1 MYFLLIYDSLGAAIL
16 SPPGSILKSQYVQD
30 ILTSDGNKTVSRNVG
45 NKSTCAAQRPIIAN
59 NFMLII

>member
-16 SPPGSILKSQYVQD
+16 FPPGSILKGQYVQD
-30 ILTSDGNKTVSRNVG
+30 ILTSEDGNKTVSRNVG

-59 NFMLII
+59 NFMLD